1 MARIPDSFIDE
12 LLARTDIVALIGE
25 RIELKRA
32 GREFHARCP
41 FHDERTPSFTVSPA
55 KQFYH
60 CFGCAAHGTSLR
72 FLMEY
77 ERLEFLDAVDLLSQR
92 AGLTVPRETHARH
105 SQGFEDLHA
114 ILHSA
119 TRFFQDHLAEAPLV
133 RRYLEERGV
142 DDSTAQAFELGYA
155 PDAWDAL
162 RTGLGKDESKLR
174 LLERVGL
181 MSRSDSG
188 RVYDKFRNRLIFPI
202 EDRRGRVIAF
212 GGRVLP
218 GGDDPKYLNS
228 PETPLFHKGRE
239 LFGLHRAR
247 QAKVRM
253 DRLIVVEGYMDVVAL
268 AQAGI
273 TSVVATLGTAITPDQ
288 VELLFRNTENILF
301 CFDGDR
307 AGRSAATRAI
317 ENTLPRMRDGRQAHF
332 LFLPEGQDPDSFVRA
347 HGNAAFEQALVDAQ
361 PLSEAFFDSMSHDV
375 RLDSLE
381 GRARLAE
388 KVRPLIEKI
397 PDGAFRDLMRERGA
411 HLSGVGSLA
420 AGPEATSSPAL
431 RRISSPA
438 RTRVAPPSLVRTA
451 VAMLVQRPG
460 VAETIEPPYRFA
472 VLRQPGIELLVELI
486 AHIRS
491 HPGIHTGTL
500 LEHWQDRE
508 ESGALVKL
516 ATQEFL
522 LAPEQWQDQFLHALQ
537 RLDTQ
542 TIDQMIDDFQALSRQ
557 RPLSDAENE
566 ALRQLLSDR
575 MKEQAA
581 RSAD

>member
-77 ERLEFLDAVDLLSQR
+77 ERLEFLDAVDLLAQR

-105 SQGFEDLHA
+105 SQGFEELYATLHA
-114 ILHSA
+114 A
-119 TRFFQDHLAEAPLV
+119 TRFFQEHLSHAPQV
-133 RRYLEERGV
+133 SRYLEERGV
-142 DDSTAQAFELGYA
+142 DDSTSQAFELGFA
-155 PDAWDAL
+155 PDSWDAL
-162 RTGLGKDESKLR
+162 RSTLGKEESGLR

-181 MSRSDSG
+181 MSRSDNG
-188 RVYDKFRNRLIFPI
+188 RVYDKFRNRLMFPI

-247 QAKVRM
+247 QSKVRLE
-253 DRLIVVEGYMDVVAL
+253 RLIVVEGYMDVVAL

-273 TSVVATLGTAITPDQ
+273 PSAVATLGTAITPDQ
-288 VELLFRNTENILF
+288 VELLFRNSENIYF

-307 AGRSAATRAI
+307 AGRGAATRAI

-332 LFLPEGQDPDSFVRA
+332 LFLPEGQDPDSYVREQ
-347 HGNAAFEQALVDAQ
+347 GTAAFEQALATAQ
-361 PLSEAFFDSMSHDV
+361 PLSEAFFEGVSQDI

-388 KVRPLIEKI
+388 KMRPLIEKI

-411 HLSGVGSLA
+411 ELSGVGSLA
-420 AGPEATSSPAL
+420 AGPAAAPAPPP
-431 RRISSPA
+431 RQVNRST
-438 RTRVAPPSLVRTA
+438 RTRIAPTSLVRKA
-451 VAMLVQRPG
+451 VAMLVQRPS
-460 VAETIEPPYRFA
+460 VAETMEPPYRFA
-472 VLRQPGIELLVELI
+472 VLRQPGIGLLVELI
-486 AHIRS
+486 AHIRE
-491 HPGIHTGTL
+491 HPGLHTGTL
-500 LEHWQDRE
+500 LEHWQDRD
-508 ESGALVKL
+508 ESGALIKL
-516 ATQEFL
+516 ATHEFL
-522 LAPEQWQDQFLHALQ
+522 LAPDQWQGQFLHALQ
-537 RLDTQ
+537 RLDSQ
-542 TIDQMIDDFQALSRQ
+542 TIDQMIDDLQALKSQ
-557 RPLSDAENE
+557 RPLSNAETE
-566 ALRQLLSDR
+566 ELRQLLSDR
-575 MKEQAA
+575 TKEQAA
-581 RSAD
+581 RSMD